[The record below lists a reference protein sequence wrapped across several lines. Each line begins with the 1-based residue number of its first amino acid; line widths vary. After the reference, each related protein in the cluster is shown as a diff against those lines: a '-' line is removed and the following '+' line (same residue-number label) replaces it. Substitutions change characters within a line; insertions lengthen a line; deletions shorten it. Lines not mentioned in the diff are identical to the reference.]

1 MAQGAYTYHLIQQ
14 VSELSQTVSSLH
26 IPNDVKHLGHRIDDI
41 ESNVSSNSDKLDQ
54 INNDISRNTRDIQST
69 TFKIR
74 EIIDQINNI
83 VRYIN
88 YNF

>member
-1 MAQGAYTYHLIQQ
+1 LIQQ

-26 IPNDVKHLGHRIDDI
+26 ISNDVKHLGHRIDYI

-83 VRYIN
+83 VRYID

>member
-14 VSELSQTVSSLH
+14 VSELFQTVSSLY
-26 IPNDVKHLGHRIDDI
+26 ISNDVKHLGHRIDDI

-83 VRYIN
+83 VRYID

>member
-1 MAQGAYTYHLIQQ
+1 MIQQ

-26 IPNDVKHLGHRIDDI
+26 ISNDVKHLGHRIDYI

-83 VRYIN
+83 VRYID